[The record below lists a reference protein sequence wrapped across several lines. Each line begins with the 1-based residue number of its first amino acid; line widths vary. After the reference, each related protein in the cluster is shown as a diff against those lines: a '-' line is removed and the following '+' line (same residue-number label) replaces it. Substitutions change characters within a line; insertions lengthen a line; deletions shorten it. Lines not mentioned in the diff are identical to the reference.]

1 MRMCAL
7 ARISLSI
14 VTLISSAVLM
24 SQSISG
30 TIKDS
35 ESKEALIGATVHVQG
50 TGVGTV
56 TDLDGNFSLDLPE
69 GTEEITCSYVGFVK
83 QIIVVGEQK
92 VFEVFLVPQSFDE
105 VIVIGY
111 STQKKS
117 DKTGAVV
124 SVTDEELNQG
134 RLSDPIQ
141 AMQGK
146 AAGVNI
152 SKQGGDPNEGF
163 KVNIRGA
170 IGLTSDTEPLF
181 VVDGVPGVDPT
192 TLNPDDIESFNI
204 LKDASSAAIY
214 GARGANGVIIIT
226 TKGSSLN
233 PNQKGEVNNVDYNA
247 FLSFDNVSNRLDLL
261 SADEMRDFAA
271 RTGRTFIDNGANT
284 DWQDEIFRS
293 GLTQSHTLSFS
304 GSDSNS
310 SYRASLGYNDIEG
323 VIKGSGKERYIGRM
337 NLTQKTLND
346 RLTLQARL
354 SGTIENNE
362 YVNYGGGT
370 SPNNVLY
377 QAYRRS
383 PTDPVYNDDGSF
395 FETDR
400 SFQYF
405 SPSAIINDIQNLR
418 EAKRYLG
425 NLRADLAITD
435 ALTASV
441 NLAYT
446 RDDEEK
452 FYFEPTYT
460 ASNDTEGLGRREYKN
475 ESSQIIETTLSYRRQ
490 FKELHNLNLIG
501 GHSYQKNGFDG
512 FTAEGKDAQSD
523 VLTSNNLE
531 SLLQLE
537 SGSITSYKNE
547 SLLASFFGRAVYD
560 FNKRFFVT
568 ATLRRDGSSKFG
580 NNNEW
585 GWFPSGSVGWNLMQ
599 ERFFSESDLLS
610 QLKVRVGYGVTGN
623 QEIPVNVDGVFFVP
637 AGTAINPE
645 NGETVISFENDE
657 DVNPNPDLKWEEN
670 TELNIGVDFGLWR
683 DRISGSLEYYDKT
696 TSDLIYRFEL
706 PVPPNRNRY
715 IYANAGQIANKGIEA
730 TIQAFVIENR
740 SLSWKTVFTFARNTQ
755 TTEKLSNDLYSINQL
770 RQLFVE
776 GRGLVGGE
784 NWTQLVAPGLEIGT
798 FFMPEYAGV
807 SEDGQFLFYTATGGV
822 TRDVSKAERRIVGN
836 AQPDFILGWSNY
848 LEIGR
853 GFDVSMSFRAVVG
866 HQILN
871 VTRMVFSNPS
881 DLPTLNTLAEAVT
894 EFDRGLADNPTISD
908 YYLENG
914 SFVKLDN
921 LSFGYTVPLD
931 DSKVFKK
938 LRFYAIGGNLFTI
951 TGYTGTDPE
960 VGFGGLEFGRDQ
972 YDVYPNT
979 TSYTLGLNATF

>member
-1 MRMCAL
+1 MRAL
-7 ARISLSI
+7 TRLSLSI
-14 VTLISSAVLM
+14 VALISSALLL
-24 SQSISG
+24 SQTVTG
-30 TIKDS
+30 TIQDS
-35 ESKEALIGATVHVQG
+35 ESKEALIGATIHVQG
-50 TGVGTV
+50 TTTGTV
-56 TDLDGNFSLDLPE
+56 TDLDGKFTLDLPD
-69 GTEEITCSYVGFVK
+69 GTTRITCSYVGYVK
-83 QIIVVGEQK
+83 QLVEVGDRR
-92 VFEVFLVPQSFDE
+92 VFDVLLVPKSFDD

-124 SVTDEELNQG
+124 SVTDEELHKG

-152 SKQGGDPNEGF
+152 SKQGGDPNNGF

-204 LKDASSAAIY
+204 LKDASSTAIY
-214 GARGANGVIIIT
+214 GARGANGVILIT
-226 TKGSSLN
+226 TKGSTIN
-233 PNQKGEVNNVDYNA
+233 ANQTKEINNVDYSA
-247 FLSFDNVSNRLDLL
+247 FVSYDIVSNRLDLL
-261 SADEMRDFAA
+261 SADEMRSFAA

-293 GLTQSHTLSFS
+293 GLTQSHNLSFS

-310 SYRASLGYNDIEG
+310 SYRASIGYNDIEG
-323 VIKGSGKERYIGRM
+323 VIKGSGKKRYIGRM
-337 NLTQKTLND
+337 NFAQKTLND
-346 RLTLQARL
+346 RLTLQARI
-354 SGTIENNE
+354 SGTIEDND
-362 YVNYGGGT
+362 YVNYGNGT

-405 SPSAIINDIQNLR
+405 SPSAIISDIQNLR

-425 NLRADLAITD
+425 NLRADLALTD

-441 NLAYT
+441 NVAYT

-452 FYFEPTYT
+452 FYFEPTFT
-460 ASNDTEGLGRREYKN
+460 ASNSTEGLGRREYKN
-475 ESSQIIETTLSYRRQ
+475 ESSQLIETTLNYRRK
-490 FKELHNLNLIG
+490 FKEVHSLDLIG

-512 FTAEGKDAQSD
+512 FQAEGKDAQSD
-523 VLTSNNLE
+523 FLTSNNLE

-547 SLLASFFGRAVYD
+547 SILASFFGRAVYD
-560 FNKRFFVT
+560 FDKHYFLT

-585 GWFPSGSVGWNLMQ
+585 GWFPSASAGWNVMK
-599 ERFFSESDLLS
+599 EDFIAESNIFS
-610 QLKVRVGYGVTGN
+610 QLKLRAGYGITGN

-645 NGETVISFENDE
+645 NGETVISFENSE

-670 TELNIGVDFGLWR
+670 TELNIGVDFGLWG

-715 IYANAGQIANKGIEA
+715 IYANAGQISNKGIEA
-730 TIQAFVIENR
+730 TIQAFVLDNR
-740 SLSWKTVFTFARNTQ
+740 SFNWKTVFTFSRNKQ
-755 TTEKLSNDLYSINQL
+755 VTESLSNDEYSIGEL

-784 NWTQLVAPGLEIGT
+784 NWTQLIAPGLEIGT
-798 FFMPEYAGV
+798 FYLPEYAGI
-807 SEDGQFLFYTATGGV
+807 SEDGQFLFFTAAGGV
-822 TRDVSKAERRIVGN
+822 TRDVSQAERRIVGS

-848 LEIGR
+848 LEIGK
-853 GFDVSMSFRAVVG
+853 GFDMSMSLRAVLG

-881 DLPTLNTLAEAVT
+881 DLPTLNTLEEAVT

-908 YYLENG
+908 YYLEDG

-921 LSFGYTVPLD
+921 VSIGYTVPLD
-931 DSKVFKK
+931 DSKVFKN
-938 LRFYAIGGNLFTI
+938 LRFYAVGSNLVTI

-972 YDVYPNT
+972 YDVYPKT
-979 TSYTLGLNATF
+979 TSYTLGVNATF